1 MGGNS
6 SAVFGA
12 RMGDKSLDKALDIKV
27 KGNEFYKQN
36 EFEKAIELYTEAI
49 SACPPHRQ
57 VELAVIYQNRAAANE
72 RLENYEDGLKDCD
85 ESIKLNN
92 RYGKS
97 LDRRSKLHKKFAST
111 LGAGDENIAQRIV
124 HLKQAMEDV
133 SMVAQL
139 EGYKHEQLLFVDEVL
154 KHLGSALA
162 VMAARNREPNLPSS
176 HTIIQYFTSFMD
188 DPLFDCIEGDGPYA
202 KAKQSYENK
211 EYDKIITFCDEEVT
225 ANGPYALKAKLLKAT
240 FLVLTKQLDEALKL
254 LSAVIEEAGDETKV
268 KVNALVKRGALYI
281 QRCHD
286 PTQDANMSYADFN
299 LAAEIDPNSADVLM
313 NRGQINLLLDNF
325 QAAVDDLAK
334 ASELRPDFALAN
346 VQKLYTDFLAA
357 QIANDSSKIDEII
370 ENFKMAVEKYSSC
383 VEAYALYA
391 KVLQEKGDIDGADEL
406 YKKGSE
412 LNPDNANLIVHRALL
427 ALQKTG
433 DVDTTM
439 AEIERAIK
447 VDDKCEFAYET
458 IGQIEIQRDN
468 MEAAVKA
475 FDKSIP
481 LVNTELEM
489 AHLFGLRESAYAK
502 MISKAKLQELPTGM
516 QGLGLD

>member
-1 MGGNS
+1 
-6 SAVFGA
+6 
-12 RMGDKSLDKALDIKV
+12 MGDKSLDKALDIKV
-27 KGNEFYKQN
+27 KGNELFKQN
-36 EFEKAIELYTEAI
+36 DFEKAIELYTEAI
-49 SACPPHRQ
+49 NTCPPHRQ

-72 RLENYEDGLKDCD
+72 RLEKYEAGLKDCD
-85 ESIKLNN
+85 QSIKLNN

-97 LDRRSKLHKKFAST
+97 LDRRSKIHKKIAIALS
-111 LGAGDENIAQRIV
+111 GDENITKKIE
-124 HLKQAMEDV
+124 HLKQSMEDV

-162 VMAARNREPNLPSS
+162 VVAAKKRDPTLPSS

-202 KAKQSYENK
+202 KAKKSYEAN
-211 EYDKIITFCDEEVT
+211 EFEKIIPFCDEEITV
-225 ANGPYALKAKLLKAT
+225 NGPYTLKAKLLKAT
-240 FLVLTKQLDEALKL
+240 FLVLTKQLEEALKL
-254 LSAVIEEAGDETKV
+254 LSTVIEEAGDETKV

-286 PTQDANMSYADFN
+286 PQSDATMSYADFN
-299 LAAEIDPNSADVLM
+299 LAADLDPTSADVLM

-357 QIANDSSKIDEII
+357 QIANDAKRIDEIV
-370 ENFKMAVEKYSSC
+370 ENFKLAVDKYPSC
-383 VEAYALYA
+383 VEVYALYA
-391 KVLQEKGDIDGADEL
+391 KVLQETADIDGADEM

-433 DVDTTM
+433 DVESTM
-439 AEIERAIK
+439 SEINRAIK
-447 VDDKCEFAYET
+447 VDEKCEFAFET

-468 MEAAVKA
+468 MEAAVEA
-475 FDKSIP
+475 FDKAIP

-502 MISKAKLQELPTGM
+502 MVSKRKLQELPTGM
-516 QGLGLD
+516 QDMGLD